1 MRQLM
6 RNVCKKAVLFTLLC
20 WWPALATAD
29 DAPADIEYLLV
40 ALGQSDCT
48 FIRNGKEHSAL
59 EAESHLRMKY
69 QRGRKYVGSADQF
82 IDRLASKSS
91 WSGKPYY
98 IQCPGEAQ
106 QQTSIWLTQ
115 RLEQYSTRQ

>member
-1 MRQLM
+1 M
-6 RNVCKKAVLFTLLC
+6 RNVYKKVLPLALLC
-20 WWPALATAD
+20 WWPALVTAD
-29 DAPADIEYLLV
+29 PAAADIEYLLT

-48 FIRNGKEHSAL
+48 FIRNGKEHSAT

-69 QRGRKYVGSADQF
+69 ERGRKYADNADQF

-98 IQCPGEAQ
+98 IQCPGEDQ
-106 QQTSIWLTQ
+106 QQTSAWLTQ
-115 RLEQYSTRQ
+115 RLAQYSAGN

>member
-1 MRQLM
+1 M
-6 RNVCKKAVLFTLLC
+6 RNGLKKILLFALLC
-20 WWPALATAD
+20 WWPALVTADQATAEV
-29 DAPADIEYLLV
+29 EYLLT

-48 FIRNGKEHSAL
+48 FIRNGKEYSAM

-69 QRGRKYVGSADQF
+69 ERGRKYADSADQF

-98 IQCPGEAQ
+98 IQCPGEDQ
-106 QQTSIWLTQ
+106 QQTSAWLTQ
-115 RLEQYSTRQ
+115 RLAQYSAGK